1 MIETIYSSDNPESE
15 RTGNA
20 QTLFKMPKNIR
31 QIGKSNSGKKIYV
44 EDYVMTYVKQLAGE
58 DYTGLSV
65 AVLVGQCIKV
75 DNVRNIFI
83 SGAVKVQN
91 IDTEGDIEFTNDTWT
106 SIYEDIKQY
115 FIETEIVGWFIG
127 GPGYLLEDDNKILKT
142 HVDNFAGQDK
152 VLFTYDAIEKEEAF
166 LSYENSRLN
175 KQEGYYIYYEKN
187 EEMQS
192 YIIDHK
198 KVMSSELSYDDR
210 VSRDIRATIQKH
222 TEQKEAEES
231 KSVSRLMY
239 AAGTLLAIVVL
250 IVATAMLQNYDQM
263 KNMQKALNT
272 LARNMEQVQSQMGN
286 DSSPNKAAIT
296 PTKAAKDDQKP
307 SKDSDT
313 DSDVSSKDDGDGLN
327 VVVEPGNVNPITAK
341 PTPKPTPKPTQK
353 PTPKPVTDTSK
364 PTVHYYVVKDG
375 ETLAGISY
383 KLYHTYTKV
392 KTIMSLNDI
401 TDQDKIK
408 IGQKLIVP

>member
-31 QIGKSNSGKKIYV
+31 QIGKSNSSKKIYV

-75 DNVRNIFI
+75 DNVRNIFV

-115 FIETEIVGWFIG
+115 FVETEIVGWFIG

-166 LSYENSRLN
+166 LSYENSHLN

-239 AAGTLLAIVVL
+239 AAGTLLAIIVL
-250 IVATAMLQNYDQM
+250 IVGAAMLQNYDQM

-272 LARNMEQVQSQMGN
+272 LAHNMEQVQSQIGD
-286 DSSPNKAAIT
+286 DSNPNKAVIT
-296 PTKAAKDDQKP
+296 PTKTAKDDQKP

-313 DSDVSSKDDGDGLN
+313 DSNDSSKEDGDGLN
-327 VVVEPGNVNPITAK
+327 VVVEPGNVNPITTK

-353 PTPKPVTDTSK
+353 PTPKPVTSK

-375 ETLAGISY
+375 DTLAAISY